1 MGRILPASLAGLVVL
16 SLGACEQREAARP
29 SIPPPS
35 KLAADASDTG
45 LLAAAEPFRALARAA
60 FTARRPLLNRDVA
73 RAVAIAQHVKPALP
87 PDAQREL
94 RTQLDAIAGAQRI
107 ENRAG
112 IAWASIEIY
121 RLFVSHAPPTLVPRE
136 INLLRYASLRYEADI
151 KARPVRWDDM
161 VEAAD
166 FGRRT
171 WAAIQDRVSDAT
183 LRERMSKVLADL
195 ADAARRRD
203 AALAVEANGRALEL
217 AGLLEAHLAARR
229 Q

>member
-1 MGRILPASLAGLVVL
+1 MGHILLAGLAGLVVL
-16 SLGACEQREAARP
+16 SLGACERRETAQP
-29 SIPPPS
+29 SIPPPA
-35 KLAADASDTG
+35 KLAADASDAG
-45 LLAAAEPFRALARAA
+45 PLAAAEPFRALATAA
-60 FTARRPLLNRDVA
+60 FTARLPVLDRDIV
-73 RAVAIAQHVKPALP
+73 RAVAIARHVEPALP

-94 RTQLDAIAGAQRI
+94 RTQLDAIAGARRI
-107 ENRAG
+107 GNRAG
-112 IAWASIEIY
+112 IAWASVEIY
-121 RLFVSHAPPTLVPRE
+121 RLLVSHAPPTLVPRE
-136 INLLRYASLRYEADI
+136 VSLLRYASLRYEADL
-151 KARPVRWDDM
+151 KARPVSWDDM

-183 LRERMSKVLADL
+183 LRERMSKALADL